1 MAWLLLV
8 KYCSFF
14 EYVHLLLNVP
24 LVLLPVKAQGSAKSP
39 KDVFSALAQVEQV
52 GT

>member
-1 MAWLLLV
+1 M
-8 KYCSFF
+8 

-24 LVLLPVKAQGSAKSP
+24 LVLLPEPVKAQVSAKGP
-39 KDVFSALAQVEQV
+39 KDVFSALAQVEQM